1 VSGQSYYD
9 YVREHV
15 FGPAGM
21 TSSGSEPE
29 DSTVP
34 DRSTGYT
41 RMSGPDLHPN
51 SDTLP
56 YRGTSAGGG
65 YSTVEDLLKFANAL
79 QGHKLLNAEFTDM
92 LTTGKVDAGGARY
105 ALGFEDQMINGVRCF
120 GHGGGAPGMNGG
132 LEICPGPAYVIAVL
146 SNMDP
151 PTANQ
156 ISTFI
161 TNRMPEH

>member
-1 VSGQSYYD
+1 
-9 YVREHV
+9 
-15 FGPAGM
+15 M

-29 DSTVP
+29 NEAVP
-34 DRSTGYT
+34 DRSLGYT
-41 RMSGPDLHPN
+41 RMGANDLHPN
-51 SDTLP
+51 TDTLP

-79 QGHKLLNAEFTDM
+79 EEHKLLNAEFTDE
-92 LTTGKVDAGGARY
+92 LTTGKVDARGARY
-105 ALGFEDQMINGVRCF
+105 AFGFEDQTINGIRCF
-120 GHGGGAPGMNGG
+120 GHGGGAPGMNGD
-132 LEICPGPAYVIAVL
+132 LEICPGPAYVVAVL